1 VRRTVCQDGEGSSP
15 FLFMADVQSMDQL
28 EQELLNGQKLQGAAT
43 AEEVNRFLRAR
54 GKVNEFPLFTA
65 VYEIVYKRRDP
76 ATVVNAG
83 DGRKED

>member
-1 VRRTVCQDGEGSSP
+1 MRRTVCQDGEGSCP

-76 ATVVNAG
+76 ATIVNAG